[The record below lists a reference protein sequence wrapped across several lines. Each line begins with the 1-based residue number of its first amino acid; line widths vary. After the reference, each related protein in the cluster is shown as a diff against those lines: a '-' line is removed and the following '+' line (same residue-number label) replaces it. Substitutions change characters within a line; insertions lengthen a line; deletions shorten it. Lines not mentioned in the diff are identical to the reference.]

1 MEGAMRA
8 LNHATVPRQIAR
20 GLGWGALAAAV
31 LLALAIALP
40 LAFGARPHTVLTGS
54 MEPAI
59 SPGDVVIDER
69 ISPTAVAVGDVVTFR
84 DPEDQSRLITHR
96 VRSIRRDGAHLWF
109 ITQGDA
115 NNTTERWR
123 VAADGEL
130 GRVAY
135 SVPWVGHVAVLSHTP
150 LGLAL
155 FLFVPLLLLGLDEL
169 LRIWRPSG
177 GRVSHGAP

>member
-1 MEGAMRA
+1 M
-8 LNHATVPRQIAR
+8 ATIPRQIGR
-20 GLGWGALAAAV
+20 GLGWAALAIAA

-59 SPGDVVIDER
+59 AAGDVVIEER
-69 ISPTAVAVGDVVTFR
+69 IAPAAARVGDVVTFR

-96 VRSIRRDGAHLWF
+96 VRSIRRDGSHLWF
-109 ITQGDA
+109 VTRGDA

-123 VAADGEL
+123 IAASGDL

-135 SVPWVGHVAVLSHTP
+135 TVPWVGHAAVITRTP

-155 FLFVPLLLLGLDEL
+155 LLIVPLLLLGLDEL
-169 LRIWRPSG
+169 VRIWRPPPK
-177 GRVSHGAP
+177 RATHGTP

>member
-1 MEGAMRA
+1 MLEQ
-8 LNHATVPRQIAR
+8 TPTIPRQLVR
-20 GLGWGALAAAV
+20 GAGWAALAAAL
-31 LLALAIALP
+31 LLALALAGP

-54 MEPAI
+54 MEPTIAA
-59 SPGDVVIDER
+59 GDVVIDEQ

-96 VRSIRRDGAHLWF
+96 VRSIRRQGSHLWF

-123 VAADGEL
+123 IAADGEL

-135 SVPWVGHVAVLSHTP
+135 TVPWVGHVAVLARTP
-150 LGLAL
+150 LGLVL
-155 FLFVPLLLLGLDEL
+155 LLGLPLLLLAVEEL
-169 LRIWRPSG
+169 VRIWRPPT
-177 GRVSHGAP
+177 RRATGAAP

>member
-1 MEGAMRA
+1 MLAPA
-8 LNHATVPRQIAR
+8 PASILRQIGR
-20 GLGWGALAAAV
+20 GIGWGALVAAL
-31 LLALAIALP
+31 LLALAIAGP

-69 ISPTAVAVGDVVTFR
+69 ISPTAAAVGDVVTFR

-96 VRSIRRDGAHLWF
+96 VVRIRPDRDGSHLWF
-109 ITQGDA
+109 VTQGDA

-123 VAADGEL
+123 IAADGEL

-135 SVPWVGHVAVLSHTP
+135 AVPWVGHVAALSHTP
-150 LGLAL
+150 LGIGL

-169 LRIWRPSG
+169 VRIWWPPAERAP
-177 GRVSHGAP
+177 RGAP